1 MDSLKEILQ
10 KIEQPLSFAS
20 KDNYKNLSHIKDLGK
35 SLLSLLSLFKG
46 SLPPASNNDFS
57 FPVEELLEI
66 FSDYDW
72 QKLELKK
79 YKIEKAQII
88 LEKLKV
94 VINSS
99 PAPGQGHPH
108 DQQTI
113 FKGCRAE
120 NGRSFCR

>member
-10 KIEQPLSFAS
+10 KIEQPLIFAS

-35 SLLSLLSLFKG
+35 SLLNLLSLFKS

-57 FPVEELLEI
+57 SPVEESLEI

-79 YKIEKAQII
+79 NKIEKAQII
-88 LEKLKV
+88 LEKLKT
-94 VINSS
+94 SY
-99 PAPGQGHPH
+99 
-108 DQQTI
+108 
-113 FKGCRAE
+113 
-120 NGRSFCR
+120 